1 MAFGHTTGG
10 RTRGTLNWRTQEA
23 AQILDELGC
32 NPIRGMAEIAM
43 SESHPVELRARM
55 FMELVHYVY
64 PKRKTVDVRVA
75 EPEPRE
81 QATSDD
87 VIRWLDEQAERVQV
101 NLAREPGKKLMEL
114 LEKTRLPILPAL
126 NGADGATNGPG
137 VEPALGERGR
147 SA

>member
-1 MAFGHTTGG
+1 MALGHKTGG
-10 RTRGTLNWRTQEA
+10 RTRGAPNRRTQEA
-23 AQILDELGC
+23 TQILDELGC

-43 SESHPVELRARM
+43 SESHPIELRARM
-55 FMELVHYVY
+55 FMELAHYVY

-81 QATSDD
+81 HETSDD

-114 LEKTRLPILPAL
+114 MDKIRLPSSPAL
-126 NGADGATNGPG
+126 VGADNPQAQSSPLNSFVPD
-137 VEPALGERGR
+137 
-147 SA
+147 

>member
-1 MAFGHTTGG
+1 MPIGYKTGG
-10 RTRGTLNWRTQEA
+10 RSQGTPNKRTQEA

-43 SESHPVELRARM
+43 SESHTVELRARM
-55 FMELVHYVY
+55 FMELAHYVY
-64 PKRKTVDVRVA
+64 PKRKTVDIRVV

-87 VIRWLDEQAERVQV
+87 VIRWLDEQAEGVQV

-137 VEPALGERGR
+137 VDPTLGERGL

>member
-1 MAFGHTTGG
+1 MALGYKTGG
-10 RTRGTLNWRTQEA
+10 RNPGTPNKRTEEA
-23 AQILDELGC
+23 AQILEELGC
-32 NPIRGMAEIAM
+32 NPIHGMAEIAM
-43 SESHPVELRARM
+43 GESHPVELRARM
-55 FMELVHYVY
+55 FMELAHYVY

-87 VIRWLDEQAERVQV
+87 VIRWLDEQAERLQV
-101 NLAREPGKKLMEL
+101 NLAREPGRKLMEL

-137 VEPALGERGR
+137 VEHTLGEPVSR
-147 SA
+147 

>member
-1 MAFGHTTGG
+1 MPIGYKTGG
-10 RTRGTLNWRTQEA
+10 RALGAPNKRTQEA

-55 FMELVHYVY
+55 FLELAHYVY
-64 PKRKTVDVRVA
+64 PKRKAVAVSVA

-87 VIRWLDEQAERVQV
+87 VIRWLDEKVERVQV
-101 NLAREPGKKLMEL
+101 NFAREPGRKLMEL

-137 VEPALGERGR
+137 VEPTLGEPVSRG
-147 SA
+147 

>member
-1 MAFGHTTGG
+1 
-10 RTRGTLNWRTQEA
+10 
-23 AQILDELGC
+23 
-32 NPIRGMAEIAM
+32 MAEIALND
-43 SESHPVELRARM
+43 SYPVKLRARM
-55 FMELVHYVY
+55 FMELAHYVY

-81 QATSDD
+81 QATADD
-87 VIRWLDEQAERVQV
+87 VITWLDEQAERVQV

-137 VEPALGERGR
+137 VEATLGEPVSHR
-147 SA
+147 

>member
-1 MAFGHTTGG
+1 MALGHKTGG
-10 RTRGTLNWRTQEA
+10 RTRGAPNRRTQEA

-55 FMELVHYVY
+55 FLELAHYVY

-101 NLAREPGKKLMEL
+101 NLASG
-114 LEKTRLPILPAL
+114 PILPSSTDRQYSDVESQGSHAGGFL
-126 NGADGATNGPG
+126 ATSVDN
-137 VEPALGERGR
+137 LR
-147 SA
+147 

>member
-1 MAFGHTTGG
+1 MALGYKTGG
-10 RTRGTLNWRTQEA
+10 RAAGTQNKRTQEA
-23 AQILDELGC
+23 AQILEELGC

-55 FMELVHYVY
+55 LLELAHYVY

-87 VIRWLDEQAERVQV
+87 GIRWLDEKAERVQV
-101 NLAREPGKKLMEL
+101 NLAREPGRKLMEL

-126 NGADGATNGPG
+126 KAADGATNSPG
-137 VEPALGERGR
+137 VEPTLGEPVSHG
-147 SA
+147 